1 MSRPVPQVVMVK
13 HPRRSGVLGLGAGLL
28 FLSFVSKFSERVQIY
43 KADDGPAVVPGF
55 YSARADIATAGQE
68 PEGQECTKR
77 AGRRLD
83 RLDAIHPRFN
93 V

>member
-1 MSRPVPQVVMVK
+1 MAFILVPK
-13 HPRRSGVLGLGAGLL
+13 APEAE
-28 FLSFVSKFSERVQIY
+28 VSKFSERVQIY

-83 RLDAIHPRFN
+83 RFLAGLRGPKLLPILFCGFLILFCIII